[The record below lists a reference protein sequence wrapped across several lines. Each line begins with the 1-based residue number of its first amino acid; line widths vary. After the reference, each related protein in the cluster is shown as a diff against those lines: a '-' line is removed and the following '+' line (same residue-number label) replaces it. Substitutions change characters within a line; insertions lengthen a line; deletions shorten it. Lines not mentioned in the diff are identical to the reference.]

1 MKANDYR
8 FRAEIT
14 PQMVTQARED
24 NMLTLRKK
32 KINDM
37 LMAQRLKKNNLTSS
51 LEVKFDDIK
60 HSLPD
65 VLLNEFEMYDD
76 KIGLIISFLKEDYSA
91 LNNYNF
97 VHNNVKLLFL
107 LLSYE
112 INLTRIFCIIL
123 PNLFCIIS
131 KIM

>member
-37 LMAQRLKKNNLTSS
+37 LMAQRLKKHNL
-51 LEVKFDDIK
+51 
-60 HSLPD
+60 
-65 VLLNEFEMYDD
+65 
-76 KIGLIISFLKEDYSA
+76 A
-91 LNNYNF
+91 
-97 VHNNVKLLFL
+97 
-107 LLSYE
+107 
-112 INLTRIFCIIL
+112 
-123 PNLFCIIS
+123 
-131 KIM
+131 